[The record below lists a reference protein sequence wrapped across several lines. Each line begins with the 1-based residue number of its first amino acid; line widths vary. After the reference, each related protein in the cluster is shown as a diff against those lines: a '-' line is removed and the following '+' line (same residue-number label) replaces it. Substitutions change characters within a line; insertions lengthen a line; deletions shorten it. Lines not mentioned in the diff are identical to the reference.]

1 MASITR
7 CCARNRLPAP
17 TDATAFSP
25 TALPAPHPASHRIA
39 TVLLP
44 LVRSPAPWKLLAN
57 DARRVLAAAFLAF
70 ACLGILGLAA
80 PSARAQG
87 VELPTISAKRQEG
100 GAVLDFVANLTL
112 SKAVE
117 DALRRGVPV
126 YFVAEAT
133 VYKPRWYW
141 RDERVSRVMRSWRLS
156 YQPLTSAWRV
166 SLGAF
171 SQSYPS
177 LEEALTTVT
186 RIARWRICDT
196 PLDTGERYYVDFQFY
211 LDSSQLPRPMQLDL
225 GAQAEWHL
233 GVERTLQVE

>member
-1 MASITR
+1 MLLS
-7 CCARNRLPAP
+7 LVQP
-17 TDATAFSP
+17 TC
-25 TALPAPHPASHRIA
+25 RW
-39 TVLLP
+39 
-44 LVRSPAPWKLLAN
+44 RLLAR
-57 DARRVLAAAFLAF
+57 DARRVLAALWLAV
-70 ACLGILGLAA
+70 ASLVLLAGLPTAA
-80 PSARAQG
+80 VAQG
-87 VELPTISAKRQEG
+87 VELPTIAAKRQEG
-100 GAVLDFVANLTL
+100 GIVLDFAANLTL

-133 VYKPRWYW
+133 VKKPRWYW
-141 RDERVSRVMRSWRLS
+141 RDERVARVSRSWRLS

-186 RIARWRICDT
+186 RIAHWRIADAGVDAT
-196 PLDTGERYYVDFQFY
+196 DKYYVDFQFY

-225 GAQAEWHL
+225 GAQADWHL
-233 GVERTLQVE
+233 GVERTLAVE